1 MLPLYVIFKK
11 GKLLF
16 RQSFFTPIRPIPPLF
31 LKSIN
36 PNKNKNPIE
45 KALEIKIL
53 DIYKCLIYP

>member
-1 MLPLYVIFKK
+1 MVPLYVIYKK

-16 RQSFFTPIRPIPPLF
+16 KQASFKPCSFIFQKKTPCY
-31 LKSIN
+31 
-36 PNKNKNPIE
+36 KNKNPIE

>member
-11 GKLLF
+11 GKLLI
-16 RQSFFTPIRPIPPLF
+16 RHYSFAPPIPPLF
-31 LKSIN
+31 Q
-36 PNKNKNPIE
+36 KNRIKPKKNPIE

>member
-1 MLPLYVIFKK
+1 MLPLYVIYKK

-16 RQSFFTPIRPIPPLF
+16 KHASFKPRSFIFEKRMAYPY
-31 LKSIN
+31 K
-36 PNKNKNPIE
+36 KNPIE